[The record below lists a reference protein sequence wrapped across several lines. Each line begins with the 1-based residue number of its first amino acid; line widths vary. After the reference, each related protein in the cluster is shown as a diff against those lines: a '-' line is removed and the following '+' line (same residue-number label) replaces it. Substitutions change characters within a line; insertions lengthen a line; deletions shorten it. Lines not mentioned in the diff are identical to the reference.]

1 MEQYWSYSVSTRGD
15 VALHASWAETARA
28 RLKASCGN
36 GARIWPV
43 LKAPLMK
50 PELFAHPFSS
60 YYQKVLIA
68 LHENDTAFSLR
79 LLTPEDEHTAAEFAR
94 LSPLKKFPLLRDG
107 ERVLLESSVI
117 IEYLMRH
124 HPGPVCMLPSDPDA
138 SFV

>member
-15 VALHASWAETARA
+15 VALH
-28 RLKASCGN
+28 
-36 GARIWPV
+36 
-43 LKAPLMK
+43 
-50 PELFAHPFSS
+50 
-60 YYQKVLIA
+60 A

-138 SFV
+138 SFVRVRAYRQRLLARASIARAVDAARPYRHYFPGGAPARD